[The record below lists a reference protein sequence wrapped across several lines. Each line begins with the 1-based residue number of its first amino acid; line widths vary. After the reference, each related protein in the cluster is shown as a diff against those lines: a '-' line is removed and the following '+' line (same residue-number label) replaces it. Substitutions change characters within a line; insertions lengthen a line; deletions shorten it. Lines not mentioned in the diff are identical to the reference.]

1 MKLADQ
7 MKAGLNSP
15 ICLTW
20 EWTYACNLACVHCLS
35 SSGRRDPNELTTAQ
49 MKAVIDELAEM
60 QVFYIN
66 VGGGEPTIRPDFF
79 ELIEYATGH
88 GVGVKFSTNGGK
100 LDRSMAERLTAMD
113 YVDVQ
118 ISLDGTDAET
128 NDQVRGAGSFDAAM
142 VAMDNLRDAGFG
154 SFKISVVVTRHNVG
168 QVDIYEALA
177 ESYGAELRLT
187 RLRPSGRGA
196 ETWDELHPTHDQQIF
211 LYKWLHDR
219 PHVLTGDSFFH
230 LSALGEPLP
239 GLNLCGAGRV
249 VCLIDPVGDV
259 YACPFVLHDEF
270 KAGSLLGPGGFAE
283 VWRQSELF
291 SELREP
297 QSAGACASCGSYD
310 ACQGGCMAA
319 KFFTGIPLDGPD
331 PECVFGHGADL
342 LAEAAGAGR
351 PDPGPGH
358 SKVSLLATRGGQRL
372 A

>member
-1 MKLADQ
+1 MSKSA
-7 MKAGLNSP
+7 S
-15 ICLTW
+15 
-20 EWTYACNLACVHCLS
+20 
-35 SSGRRDPNELTTAQ
+35 TAP
-49 MKAVIDELAEM
+49 MPR
-60 QVFYIN
+60 
-66 VGGGEPTIRPDFF
+66 PTIRSV
-79 ELIEYATGH
+79 A
-88 GVGVKFSTNGGK
+88 
-100 LDRSMAERLTAMD
+100 
-113 YVDVQ
+113 Q
-118 ISLDGTDAET
+118 
-128 NDQVRGAGSFDAAM
+128 GSFDAAM

-230 LSALGEPLP
+230 LSALGEPLARAEP
-239 GLNLCGAGRV
+239 LWGGTRGLPHRSRRRPCMHARSSCTTSSRQARYWARAASPRCGDSPSFSVSCVSRRALVRAPPAAPTTPARV
-249 VCLIDPVGDV
+249 AAWRPSSSPASLSTDP
-259 YACPFVLHDEF
+259 
-270 KAGSLLGPGGFAE
+270 
-283 VWRQSELF
+283 
-291 SELREP
+291 
-297 QSAGACASCGSYD
+297 
-310 ACQGGCMAA
+310 
-319 KFFTGIPLDGPD
+319 T